1 MLLSGGNV
9 MNRMSVAERRHQ
21 LVGAALTVARARGID
36 AATVRAVA
44 TQAGVSLGVVHY
56 CFEDKSEL
64 LRAVAAEVPGETAAS
79 VIDALPEQ
87 ATIRDALA
95 IAVETL
101 WHAMRE
107 NRDMRLLSH
116 ELTVA
121 GLRDEALAEVVQ
133 DQYAQSRV
141 TAELFLRR
149 IAEVTQVEWVV
160 PLGPLCRSM
169 IAVVDGYSLAW
180 LVDGDDEAARAG
192 LYGYVSYLATLTRP
206 V

>member
-1 MLLSGGNV
+1 
-9 MNRMSVAERRHQ
+9 MNRMPVADRRQQ
-21 LVGAALTVARARGID
+21 LVGAALTVARTHGID

-64 LRAVAAEVPGETAAS
+64 LRALAQKVPGDAS
-79 VIDALPEQ
+79 AQVIDALPDD
-87 ATIRDALA
+87 ATIVDALTL
-95 IAVETL
+95 AVETL
-101 WHAMRE
+101 WRSMRE
-107 NRDMRLLSH
+107 NRDARILSH

-121 GLRDEALAEVVQ
+121 GLRDDDLTDIVQ
-133 DQYAQSRV
+133 TQYAHSRA
-141 TAELFLRR
+141 TGELFLTR
-149 IAEVTQVEWVV
+149 IADVSQVEWTV

-180 LVDGDDEAARAG
+180 LVDGDDEAARGG
-192 LYGYVSYLATLTRP
+192 LHGYARYLAGLTRP

>member
-1 MLLSGGNV
+1 

-64 LRAVAAEVPGETAAS
+64 LRAVAAEVPGETAAT

-95 IAVETL
+95 VAVETL

-149 IAEVTQVEWVV
+149 IAEVTRVEWVV

-169 IAVVDGYSLAW
+169 IAVVDGYSIAW
-180 LVDGDDEAARAG
+180 LVDGDDEAARGG